1 MFWWNLLYIMI
12 GIEDQIL
19 GLGFKIVIFEN
30 KSNIETD
37 MHSSFKRKLWLKKK

>member
-1 MFWWNLLYIMI
+1 MI

-19 GLGFKIVIFEN
+19 GLGFKIVIFAN